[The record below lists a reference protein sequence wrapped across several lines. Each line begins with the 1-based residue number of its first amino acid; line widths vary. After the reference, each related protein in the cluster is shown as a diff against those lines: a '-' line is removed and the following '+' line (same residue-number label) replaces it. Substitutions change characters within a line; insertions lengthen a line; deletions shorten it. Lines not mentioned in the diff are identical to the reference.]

1 MVGPA
6 TEAKAIEMG
15 FSKVLGAE
23 SGSAVALVDHIVRS
37 EHDRLLL
44 LTGDKNR
51 DDLPQALDEAGIQFD
66 QLQVYTTSP
75 NPNLQKE
82 ISELNTP
89 EWMVFFS
96 PSGFDAVNVY
106 LKDFPK
112 IACIGKT
119 TAAHIRSLGYT
130 VTAVAQKPDPAS
142 LYHAMFKI

>member
-1 MVGPA
+1 VGPA
-6 TEAKAIEMG
+6 TEAKALEMG
-15 FSKVLGAE
+15 FLNVLGAE
-23 SGSAVALVDHIVRS
+23 SGSAVGLVDHIVRKK
-37 EHDRLLL
+37 HDRLLL

-51 DDLPQALDEAGIQFD
+51 DDLPQALDKVGIQFD

-75 NPNLQKE
+75 NPNLQRDLCQ
-82 ISELNTP
+82 LNTQ

-119 TAAHIRSLGYT
+119 TAAHILSLGYT